1 MLHALKGLEKKIEK
15 ILKAIRTKEHN
26 PYKKSKK
33 KYDSRFT
40 GLFLLIF
47 FFLKQ
52 AVRMQRNTIKTLKKY
67 IIV

>member
-15 ILKAIRTKEHN
+15 ILKAIRAKEYN

-40 GLFLLIF
+40 GFF

-52 AVRMQRNTIKTLKKY
+52 AVRMRRNTIKTFKKY

>member
-15 ILKAIRTKEHN
+15 ILKAIRAKEYN

-40 GLFLLIF
+40 GF
-47 FFLKQ
+47 FFFFEASCKN
-52 AVRMQRNTIKTLKKY
+52 AEKHH
-67 IIV
+67 

>member
-40 GLFLLIF
+40 GLFLLNF
-47 FFLKQ
+47 FFFEASCKN
-52 AVRMQRNTIKTLKKY
+52 AEKHH
-67 IIV
+67 